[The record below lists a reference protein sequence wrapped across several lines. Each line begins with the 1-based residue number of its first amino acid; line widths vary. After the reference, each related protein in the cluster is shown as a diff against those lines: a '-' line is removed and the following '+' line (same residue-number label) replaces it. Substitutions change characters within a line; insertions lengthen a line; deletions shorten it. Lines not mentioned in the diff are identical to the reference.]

1 MIEVNLEKQPDI
13 NISLEK
19 QGPRGLG
26 IIGGGLTG
34 QALLKLSNDDYD
46 VYWGAIEGA
55 GDMLKVVYDPN
66 LIGGDVF
73 DMDNMVQGATKK
85 FISAD
90 ELAVL
95 QATSGINT
103 GDQDLS
109 GYATETWVGEQGFIT
124 GTPWE
129 SEGYLKDITSK
140 SIGDLEDV
148 DLTDIDNGK
157 ILKYNSTSEKWECE
171 DDAGGMENPMTTAG
185 DIIYGGAS
193 GTPTRLGKGT
203 DGQVLKLASGVPSW
217 ADTSSVD
224 ATQTLTD
231 GATISW
237 NMDDGN
243 CGIVTLEGNRTLS
256 NPTNVNAGSKYRLI
270 VKQDTT
276 GSRTLDYGS
285 NFKFPGDVTPVLS
298 ATANA
303 VDILEFLAESSS
315 ILHLTNFISDSK

>member
-34 QALLKLSNDDYD
+34 QALLKLSDDDYD
-46 VYWGAIEGA
+46 VYWGAVEGS

-73 DMDNMVQGATKK
+73 DMDNMVQGDTKK

-90 ELAVL
+90 ELEVL

-109 GYATETWVGEQGFIT
+109 DYATETWVGEQGFIT

-129 SEGYLKDITSK
+129 SEGYLKDISGL
-140 SIGDLEDV
+140 SIGDLGDV

-157 ILKYNSTSEKWECE
+157 ILKYNSTSKKWECE
-171 DDAGGMENPMTTAG
+171 DDTGGGTWGSITG
-185 DIIYGGAS
+185 D
-193 GTPTRLGKGT
+193 LEDQT
-203 DGQVLKLASGVPSW
+203 DLQNALDDKQSI
-217 ADTSSVD
+217 DE
-224 ATQTLTD
+224 TQTLTD
-231 GATISW
+231 AESISW
-237 NMDDGN
+237 NMANGS
-243 CGIVTLEGNRTLS
+243 CGIVTLEGNRALA
-256 NPTNVNAGSKYRLI
+256 NPTNIQAGRTYTLI
-270 VKQDTT
+270 VKQDAT
-276 GSRTLDYGS
+276 GSRLLTFGNY
-285 NFKFPGDVTPVLS
+285 FRFPGSTEPVLS
-298 ATANA
+298 STANA
-303 VDILEFLAESSS
+303 VDILQFFAESTSV
-315 ILHLTNFISDSK
+315 LHLTNFISDSK